1 MTISCEEALK
11 ILHEDFA
18 DSDAVG
24 VRRAVAFLRG
34 EDETDDALQAEVMG
48 FIRTFIDQVWEED
61 R

>member
-1 MTISCEEALK
+1 M
-11 ILHEDFA
+11 HEDFA